1 MVLEH
6 MTFCVDPECS
16 KSRVRRPRAEDVVS
30 FADSL
35 GVTFSEDYISLVV
48 RHAGRYPCPYGG
60 YIDYGER
67 LDGTVGRVLNQLDI
81 LFHYDK
87 DREGGYSVQYTY
99 DWYRE
104 NFDIPLLVPFWRC
117 LDDGDLA
124 FDFRASRTQP
134 SIVCT
139 NVDHWYNWDHRYDE
153 LILEPIA
160 DSLAE
165 LFGRMMMREEFE
177 PKYGKP
183 W

>member
-16 KSRVRRPRAEDVVS
+16 KPRVRRPRAEDVIS

-35 GVTFSEDYISLVV
+35 GVTFPEDYISLVV

-60 YIDYGER
+60 YIQYGER
-67 LDGTVGRVLNQLDI
+67 LDGTMGHLLDQLGT
-81 LFHYDK
+81 LFHYDRS
-87 DREGGYSVQYTY
+87 REGDYSIEYRY
-99 DWYRE
+99 EWYRE
-104 NFDIPLLVPFWRC
+104 TFDIPLLVPFWQC
-117 LDDGDLA
+117 LSSGDLA

-134 SIVCT
+134 VIVRT
-139 NVDHWYNWDHRYDE
+139 NVYFWYNWDPRYDE

-165 LFGRMMMREEFE
+165 LFDRMMMLKEFE
-177 PKYGKP
+177 PKYGEP